1 MFLLLIQRCLKTNY
15 KNKNPEKKMQFFKVK
30 DNSKNVAIEVY
41 IFFVFRNMINF
52 FDFPLSNLFLDI
64 VTSL

>member
-1 MFLLLIQRCLKTNY
+1 
-15 KNKNPEKKMQFFKVK
+15 MQFFKVK